1 MSSSMHKTP
10 ASLLERLRRPDE
22 PDAWRRFVH
31 LYTPLL
37 LGWARRFGLR
47 DPDAA
52 DLVQEV
58 FVVLL
63 QEMPRFRYDPQKRFR
78 GWLWTIMVNKLAEQ
92 RRRRQ
97 LPKAGPVDPPL
108 SELSEPDPA
117 EVLDETEYQRYL
129 VGRALKLMQ
138 AEFSRPVWQACW
150 EYVVNGKPASEVAAQ
165 LGMSVASVYAAK
177 CRVLSRLRQ
186 ELEGLWD

>member
-37 LGWARRFGLR
+37 LGWARRFGLQ

-52 DLVQEV
+52 YLVQEV

-63 QEMPRFRYDPQKRFR
+63 QEMPRFQYDPHKRFR
-78 GWLWTIMVNKLAEQ
+78 GWLRTIMVNKLAELFAV
-92 RRRRQ
+92 RVV
-97 LPKAGPVDPPL
+97 APVGSSQP
-108 SELSEPDPA
+108 
-117 EVLDETEYQRYL
+117 
-129 VGRALKLMQ
+129 
-138 AEFSRPVWQACW
+138 
-150 EYVVNGKPASEVAAQ
+150 AAQ
-165 LGMSVASVYAAK
+165 LREQIVLEAFERGLLLLGCGERTVRFCPPLCITSGNVCTALTIFDQVVAQVLAAASG
-177 CRVLSRLRQ
+177 RPTGRAAIAS
-186 ELEGLWD
+186 

>member
-1 MSSSMHKTP
+1 
-10 ASLLERLRRPDE
+10 
-22 PDAWRRFVH
+22 
-31 LYTPLL
+31 
-37 LGWARRFGLR
+37 
-47 DPDAA
+47 
-52 DLVQEV
+52 
-58 FVVLL
+58 
-63 QEMPRFRYDPQKRFR
+63 
-78 GWLWTIMVNKLAEQ
+78 MVNKLAEQ

-97 LPKAGPVDPPL
+97 LPKAGPGDPPL

-138 AEFSRPVWQACW
+138 AEFSPPVWQACW